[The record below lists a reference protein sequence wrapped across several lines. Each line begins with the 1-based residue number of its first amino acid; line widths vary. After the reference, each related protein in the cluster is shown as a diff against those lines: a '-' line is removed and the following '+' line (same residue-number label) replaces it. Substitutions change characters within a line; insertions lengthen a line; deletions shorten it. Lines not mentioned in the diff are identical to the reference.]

1 MKKIF
6 ILLLALSVQT
16 CAFATTHHLDRQ
28 LKEMKKNKQHNSV
41 EKLTREHNITI
52 VTKPDFKDIEIK
64 DPELITL
71 KEYKKISEKN
81 YKAKLAK
88 DEAIYKKK

>member
-1 MKKIF
+1 M
-6 ILLLALSVQT
+6 
-16 CAFATTHHLDRQ
+16 
-28 LKEMKKNKQHNSV
+28 
-41 EKLTREHNITI
+41 
-52 VTKPDFKDIEIK
+52 TKPDFKDIEIK